1 MCNCH
6 YVPIKNFIPQNNNL
20 NFSVTLVECSITVG
34 VVFFLTP
41 DGAGN
46 KAGTRHSE
54 KESNFGREH
63 KFFRLVIVV

>member
-1 MCNCH
+1 MCNCR
-6 YVPIKNFIPQNNNL
+6 YVHIKNFIPQNNNL

-34 VVFFLTP
+34 VVFFTP

>member
-1 MCNCH
+1 M
-6 YVPIKNFIPQNNNL
+6 
-20 NFSVTLVECSITVG
+20 TLVECSITVG